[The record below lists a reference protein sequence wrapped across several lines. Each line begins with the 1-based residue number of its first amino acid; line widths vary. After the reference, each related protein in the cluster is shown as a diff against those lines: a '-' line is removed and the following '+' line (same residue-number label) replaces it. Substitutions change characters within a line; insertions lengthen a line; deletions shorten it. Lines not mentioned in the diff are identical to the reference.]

1 MRFEGVDC
9 DFALSDGGEVDEV
22 DVALSIA
29 GGDALAVLLYVSFTI
44 LMMQMSN
51 LGMGKY

>member
-1 MRFEGVDC
+1 MRFKGVDC

-22 DVALSIA
+22 DVALGVA
-29 GGDALAVLLYVSFTI
+29 GGDALAVLPYVSFTTLI
-44 LMMQMSN
+44 MQMSN